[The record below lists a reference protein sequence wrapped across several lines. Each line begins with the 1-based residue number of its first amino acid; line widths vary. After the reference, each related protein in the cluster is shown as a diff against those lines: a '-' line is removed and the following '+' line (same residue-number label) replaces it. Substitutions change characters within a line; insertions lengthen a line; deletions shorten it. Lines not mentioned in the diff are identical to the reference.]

1 MDWFSIL
8 LVVLTLTGLSIAHIV
23 FIAAISGKEW
33 RIWQMAVY
41 FFMLCIIQKICVVL
55 NFLDFISVCI
65 EITALYVMSRWA
77 LRNRPSVSWVASV
90 LAVYVTQ
97 LSFGIMNAV
106 EVLLMPPSIRG
117 PLLYL
122 LIILATVATFMLSAF
137 CYAFIRKFLS
147 LEEESS
153 YIWILLLSGLFFCA
167 AEFYIMQN
175 SYVHVNFH
183 EPGKHLLLLM
193 LQVMGLGALCCTLY
207 AYGRARC
214 ELKTKAK
221 LASLSQAAQAQK
233 TYIAEAQMRYG
244 KTRSFRHDIKNHL
257 SVLGNLLNT
266 GQIEE
271 AKDYLEK
278 LEYKTAELSF
288 PYQTGNPV
296 VDVLLGE
303 KMELARLEGIETA
316 VSVILPRTCGI
327 DDFDLCVIFANALD
341 NALEACSALGDARK
355 MMTVRGE
362 GQGDYYMLEF
372 DNSCAAGTAVA
383 EGIGLSNVRA
393 VAEKYHGAMQ
403 TEYGNQRFRLNVLLN
418 LSLAEVGRYQN
429 AQPNV

>member
-122 LIILATVATFMLSAF
+122 LIILATAATFMLSAF

-153 YIWILLLSGLFFCA
+153 YIWILLLSGLFF
-167 AEFYIMQN
+167 
-175 SYVHVNFH
+175 
-183 EPGKHLLLLM
+183 
-193 LQVMGLGALCCTLY
+193 
-207 AYGRARC
+207 
-214 ELKTKAK
+214 
-221 LASLSQAAQAQK
+221 
-233 TYIAEAQMRYG
+233 
-244 KTRSFRHDIKNHL
+244 
-257 SVLGNLLNT
+257 
-266 GQIEE
+266 
-271 AKDYLEK
+271 
-278 LEYKTAELSF
+278 
-288 PYQTGNPV
+288 
-296 VDVLLGE
+296 
-303 KMELARLEGIETA
+303 
-316 VSVILPRTCGI
+316 
-327 DDFDLCVIFANALD
+327 
-341 NALEACSALGDARK
+341 
-355 MMTVRGE
+355 
-362 GQGDYYMLEF
+362 
-372 DNSCAAGTAVA
+372 
-383 EGIGLSNVRA
+383 
-393 VAEKYHGAMQ
+393 
-403 TEYGNQRFRLNVLLN
+403 
-418 LSLAEVGRYQN
+418 
-429 AQPNV
+429 